1 MLASLHLLKSDLLS
15 GLFSLYSQ
23 RSIPTDAGQPFLL
36 IYKHLHLS
44 YSQSSFPF
52 LGQFIL

>member
-36 IYKHLHLS
+36 IHKHLHLS